1 MRAYSVDL
9 RERIIKKWRAGNSKI
24 GIARLLDVSL
34 NTVKRCIKRYEASGS
49 LERPE
54 RKQRRKRIGPEAQAR
69 LIEQLQTH
77 DDYTLQQHVAL
88 WYDQHQMKVSL
99 ATMWRAIDAAQWTY
113 KKRRWQPKSAM
124 SRSDK
129 PFGT

>member
-9 RERIIKKWRAGNSKI
+9 RERIIKKWQAGNSKM
-24 GIARLLDVSL
+24 GIARLLEVSL
-34 NTVKRCIKRYEASGS
+34 NTVNRCIKRYETSGS

-54 RKQRRKRIGPEAQAR
+54 RKQRGKRIGPEEQTG
-69 LIEQLQTH
+69 LIEQLQAH
-77 DDYTLQQHVAL
+77 DDYTLQKHVAL
-88 WYDQHQMKVSL
+88 WQDQHQIKVRL
-99 ATMWRAIDAAQWTY
+99 ATMWRAIDAVDWTH

-129 PFGT
+129 PFET